1 MPGWVPLTTLVV
13 ALTLAT
19 CLCASIS
26 TRARIGSLWT
36 HHARWWGDGALL
48 CALLA
53 SLAYGYGIYEATAI
67 DSDAR
72 VVCAAERSA
81 SGGVPEGAAVLSREV
96 APFPLRAQC
105 RWTDGTFDAV
115 PGWVNPSVYVAL
127 AGATLCAGTVLVRHE
142 LAQHRAVRA
151 ARAAEEAAET
161 AGAEAGRAAAGEA
174 AGEAAGTERAGA

>member
-1 MPGWVPLTTLVV
+1 MPLMTLVV
-13 ALTLAT
+13 ALTLGT

-26 TRARIGSLWT
+26 TRARVGSLWT

-72 VVCAAERSA
+72 VVCATERS
-81 SGGVPEGAAVLSREV
+81 SGGVPEGASVLSREV
-96 APFPLRAQC
+96 TPFPLRAEC

-115 PGWVNPSVYVAL
+115 PGWVNPSVYAFL
-127 AGATLCAGTVLVRHE
+127 AGAALCAATVLARHE
-142 LAQHRAVRA
+142 LAEYRAVRA
-151 ARAAEEAAET
+151 ARAAEEAAD
-161 AGAEAGRAAAGEA
+161 AAAE
-174 AGEAAGTERAGA
+174 TERADTG